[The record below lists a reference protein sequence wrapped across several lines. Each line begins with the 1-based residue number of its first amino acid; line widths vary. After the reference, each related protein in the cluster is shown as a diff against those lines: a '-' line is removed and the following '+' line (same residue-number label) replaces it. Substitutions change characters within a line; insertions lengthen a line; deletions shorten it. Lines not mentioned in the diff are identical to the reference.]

1 MDNLKPKTKERV
13 EKAVT
18 EVLANKDK
26 TKKVSDN
33 GPKVKIEVPI
43 LNPKSVDVFLKEVKV
58 WDKLTRGYSDED
70 KALMLWSKVPT
81 ENAQGIKEKIDPDNL
96 TVETFKEEIT
106 TTTLNRESFTEG
118 FASTVVST
126 YSTQSNSSNISL
138 NSSCKIVNLR
148 N

>member
-1 MDNLKPKTKERV
+1 MDNLTPKTKTRV

-18 EVLANKDK
+18 EALANKDN
-26 TKKVSDN
+26 T
-33 GPKVKIEVPI
+33 
-43 LNPKSVDVFLKEVKV
+43 KSVDVFLKEVKV

-106 TTTLNRESFTEG
+106 TKTWNRESFTEG

-126 YSTQSNSSNISL
+126 YSTQSNSSNI
-138 NSSCKIVNLR
+138 
-148 N
+148 

>member
-96 TVETFKEEIT
+96 TVK
-106 TTTLNRESFTEG
+106 LLKKKL
-118 FASTVVST
+118 
-126 YSTQSNSSNISL
+126 QP
-138 NSSCKIVNLR
+138 
-148 N
+148 

>member
-1 MDNLKPKTKERV
+1 MDNLTPKTKARV

-96 TVETFKEEIT
+96 TVK
-106 TTTLNRESFTEG
+106 LLKKKLQPRRGTENHLQRDLQ
-118 FASTVVST
+118 A
-126 YSTQSNSSNISL
+126 QL
-138 NSSCKIVNLR
+138 
-148 N
+148 

>member
-1 MDNLKPKTKERV
+1 M
-13 EKAVT
+13 
-18 EVLANKDK
+18 
-26 TKKVSDN
+26 
-33 GPKVKIEVPI
+33 KIEVPI

-96 TVETFKEEIT
+96 TVETLKEEIT

-126 YSTQSNSSNISL
+126 CSTQFNS
-138 NSSCKIVNLR
+138 NLR

>member
-1 MDNLKPKTKERV
+1 MDNLTPKTKARM

-18 EVLANKDK
+18 EALANKDN
-26 TKKVSDN
+26 TKSVSDN
-33 GPKVKIEVPI
+33 GPKVEIEVPI

-81 ENAQGIKEKIDPDNL
+81 ENAQGIKEKIDLDNL

-106 TTTLNRESFTEG
+106 TKT
-118 FASTVVST
+118 
-126 YSTQSNSSNISL
+126 
-138 NSSCKIVNLR
+138 
-148 N
+148 

>member
-1 MDNLKPKTKERV
+1 
-13 EKAVT
+13 
-18 EVLANKDK
+18 
-26 TKKVSDN
+26 
-33 GPKVKIEVPI
+33 
-43 LNPKSVDVFLKEVKV
+43 
-58 WDKLTRGYSDED
+58 
-70 KALMLWSKVPT
+70 MLWSKVPT

-126 YSTQSNSSNISL
+126 YSTQSNSAKISL
-138 NSSCKIVNLR
+138 NSSYKIVNLR